1 MKREHTGQYRVV
13 CRTGRSQRRLVGESH
28 RLSAPTAG
36 KALESLEK
44 LGIVREIT
52 GRRRS
57 RVYVYG
63 QYLDMLNKGTEPL

>member
-1 MKREHTGQYRVV
+1 MHEALAERPLATVGSLVEATG
-13 CRTGRSQRRLVGESH
+13 
-28 RLSAPTAG
+28 LSAPTAG
-36 KALESLEK
+36 KALESLEQ

-52 GRRRS
+52 GRWRS